1 MIPPQLA
8 LFAAKHGKK
17 LVVAGLILA
26 AILIVT
32 LSVKM
37 ALKYHEGVVEE
48 NATLREQISTTQLA
62 IEVEQTRNTAQ
73 AGAIQKWKEAHAQ
86 VQLKLAE
93 QKQVQLEAR
102 AETEKLNETFREHD
116 LTRLAAAKPALIE
129 RAINR
134 GTARIHRL
142 LVCASAG
149 RECDDSGHRI
159 ASGEDGST
167 DSASGGDGRLQVD
180 GDGTGVLARP

>member
-17 LVVAGLILA
+17 LILVGVFLLILLG
-26 AILIVT
+26 I
-32 LSVKM
+32 KM
-37 ALKYHEGVVEE
+37 ALSYHERVVEE
-48 NATLREQISTTQLA
+48 NAALREQISTTQLA
-62 IEVEQTRNTAQ
+62 IEVEQSRGRAQ
-73 AGAIQKWKEAHAQ
+73 AGAIQRWKAAHEDLQ
-86 VQLKLAE
+86 QKLAE
-93 QKQVQLEAR
+93 QKVAQQEAR

-116 LTRLAAAKPALIE
+116 LTRLAAAKPGLVE

-149 RECDDSGHRI
+149 RECDDNGHPV
-159 ASGEDGST
+159 ASGEGGPA
-167 DSASGGDGRLQVD
+167 SAATGDDGRLQVD
-180 GDGTGVLARP
+180 GDGTGVLSRP

>member
-17 LVVAGLILA
+17 LILVGVFLLILLG
-26 AILIVT
+26 I
-32 LSVKM
+32 KM
-37 ALKYHEGVVEE
+37 ALSYHERVVEE

-62 IEVEQTRNTAQ
+62 VEVEQTRNRAQ
-73 AGAIQKWKEAHAQ
+73 AGAIQKWKAAHTELQRA
-86 VQLKLAE
+86 LAE
-93 QKQVQLEAR
+93 QKVVQLEAR
-102 AETEKLNETFREHD
+102 TETEALNETFREHD
-116 LTRLAAAKPALIE
+116 LTRLAAAKPGLIE

-149 RECDDSGHRI
+149 RECDDGGHRI
-159 ASGEDGST
+159 ASGEGGAADPSG
-167 DSASGGDGRLQVD
+167 GGDGRLQVD
-180 GDGTGVLARP
+180 GDGTGVLPRP